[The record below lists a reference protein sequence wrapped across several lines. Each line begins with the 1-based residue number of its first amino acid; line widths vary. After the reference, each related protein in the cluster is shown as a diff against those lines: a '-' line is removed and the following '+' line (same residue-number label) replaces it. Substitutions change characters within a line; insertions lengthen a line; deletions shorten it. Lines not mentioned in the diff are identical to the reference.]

1 MRVSRLWFFLLF
13 LTAGLFLSDCGKH
26 SRPSQST
33 TPAREVQ
40 SLPSPEA
47 YKSPTELEAQ
57 HADEQAHGV
66 VLRKLFRGDTKR
78 RWIALTFDDG
88 PHPQYTPRIVEIL
101 RQHKVH
107 ATFFVVGKMAKQ
119 YPQLVQLLQQSGNEI
134 GNHTYDHVNLTRLS
148 DEEIATEIEKC
159 GEVVRS
165 ITGKTPTLFRPPG
178 GDYNQEVAS
187 VAERLGYWMVL
198 WTDDPGDYASPPKSV
213 LEERLFSQISSG
225 GIILLHDGVP
235 ETLELLPK
243 LIKWLQEQGYEI
255 VPAGR
260 MVPPPS
266 SPHQ

>member
-1 MRVSRLWFFLLF
+1 MHVSRLWLLP
-13 LTAGLFLSDCGKH
+13 LLITGLFLSDCGKR
-26 SRPSQST
+26 SQTSQST
-33 TPAREVQ
+33 TLAREVQ

-148 DEEIATEIEKC
+148 DEEIATEIETC
-159 GEVVRS
+159 GQVVRS

-213 LEERLFSQISSG
+213 LEERLFSSISNG
-225 GIILLHDGVP
+225 GIILLHDGAP

-243 LIKWLQEQGYEI
+243 LLERLREQGYEI
-255 VPAGR
+255 VPAGK
-260 MVPPPS
+260 MIPSTS
-266 SPHQ
+266 SPSR